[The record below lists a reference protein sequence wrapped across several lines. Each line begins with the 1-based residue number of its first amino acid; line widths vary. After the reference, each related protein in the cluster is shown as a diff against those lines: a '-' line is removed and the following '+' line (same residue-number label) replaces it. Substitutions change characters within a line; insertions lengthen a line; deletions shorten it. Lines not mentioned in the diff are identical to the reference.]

1 MSRAPKWLKYLT
13 AAGNVVYLLW
23 ILYNGIDEGF
33 RARPV
38 EIVAMSGL
46 MLLLVL
52 NAVLLFGATRGDDT

>member
-1 MSRAPKWLKYLT
+1 MTRAPKWLKYV
-13 AAGNVVYLLW
+13 AVAGNVVYLLW

-38 EIVAMSGL
+38 EFVAMFGL

-52 NAVLLFGATRGDDT
+52 NAVLLFGATRGGDA